1 MYGLKPVPFTE
12 ARTLQTDRRPFFAF
26 CSPGGYNSVYHPG
39 GAPSLAVYLPM
50 NLRAISTSAATLF
63 GTVLLASPA
72 GAQTHAV
79 APQSPYGGTPVEQIV
94 ARVNDQAIT
103 TSDYNRALKEMDDE
117 ARQRGDSM
125 QQIADEHR
133 DLLRNLI
140 DQQLW
145 LSKGKELDINGETEL
160 IKQLDEIRK
169 KYNLA
174 SMEDLE
180 KAAQEQGVSFEDFK
194 ANIRNNIITQQV
206 MREEVGRKIN
216 VTPGEVERYY
226 QTHKQ
231 EYAQPESVRLSEI
244 LISTGTPAPSATV
257 PGGEQDDDPA
267 KLAAAKGKADEIE
280 TKLQAGGDFN
290 QLAKTFS
297 DGQTAAEGGDLGEFR
312 RGSLAK
318 VLEDQTFTLKAG
330 QFTAPIRTRQGY
342 VILKV
347 DQHVQGGVPSFKEV
361 QDQVADAYYM
371 TKMEPAIRAYLT
383 QMREE
388 GYVQVMLPGYADTGA
403 SASEKKQDISFS
415 AYTPPSPKKKRKVER
430 TRFHETARGFRQKS
444 PQSAAPAS
452 AEAAAPAAAPAK
464 NEKAQADTMA
474 SMKPGKK
481 EKIRFGQA
489 PTKTLP
495 KAASGTTEDAGAVQ
509 VAGSGQEPE
518 NPLESAPAPKKTR
531 FSDRA
536 RVHKEPKGSGS
547 MMKAP
552 TSADAPAPPDAG
564 EVADRQTQSAP
575 LGPADPNA
583 KKKKNAA
590 TTGEKTRL
598 SDRKKAPQ
606 ETPEYTPGAPA
617 TGAPGA
623 NGAPPPPA
631 TQPPQ

>member
-1 MYGLKPVPFTE
+1 
-12 ARTLQTDRRPFFAF
+12 
-26 CSPGGYNSVYHPG
+26 
-39 GAPSLAVYLPM
+39 M
-50 NLRAISTSAATLF
+50 NLRASSTSAAILF
-63 GTVLLASPA
+63 GTALLAASA
-72 GAQTHAV
+72 GAQTHAA

-94 ARVNDQAIT
+94 ARVNDQVIT
-103 TSDYNRALKEMDDE
+103 TSDYDRALKEMDGE

-145 LSKGKELDINGETEL
+145 LSKGKELDITGENEL

-194 ANIRNNIITQQV
+194 ANIRNGIVTQQV

-216 VTPGEVERYY
+216 VTPGEVERYFEA
-226 QTHKQ
+226 HKQ
-231 EYAQPESVRLSEI
+231 EYVQPESVRLSEI
-244 LISTGTPAPSATV
+244 LVSTGTAPSATV

-267 KLAAAKGKADEIE
+267 KLAAAQAKADQIE
-280 TKLQAGGDFN
+280 TKLQAGGDFT

-297 DGQTAAEGGDLGEFR
+297 DGPTAAEGGDLGDFR

-318 VLEDQTFTLKAG
+318 VLEDQTFALKSG

-347 DQHVQGGVPSFKEV
+347 DQHVPGGVPPFKDV
-361 QDQVADAYYM
+361 QEQVADAYYM
-371 TKMEPAIRAYLT
+371 TKMEPAIRDYLT

-415 AYTPPSPKKKRKVER
+415 AYTPPAPKKKRKVER

-444 PQSAAPAS
+444 PQSAAAAS
-452 AEAAAPAAAPAK
+452 AETAAPAVPAAK
-464 NEKAQADTMA
+464 NQKAQAETTA

-495 KAASGTTEDAGAVQ
+495 KAPSGTTTEDAGAVQ

-531 FSDRA
+531 LSDRA
-536 RVHKEPKGSGS
+536 RVRKEPKGNGGGL
-547 MMKAP
+547 KAP
-552 TSADAPAPPDAG
+552 SDAD
-564 EVADRQTQSAP
+564 
-575 LGPADPNA
+575 
-583 KKKKNAA
+583 
-590 TTGEKTRL
+590 
-598 SDRKKAPQ
+598 
-606 ETPEYTPGAPA
+606 
-617 TGAPGA
+617 
-623 NGAPPPPA
+623 APPPP
-631 TQPPQ
+631 